1 MPWPLKKIFHWVLI
15 ALIAVLLLWFTAQW
29 LQEPG
34 EAQLE
39 VVKAASELDELK
51 EKLIIANKI
60 LDSQDLIAPYGHV
73 SARIP
78 NTDRIL
84 ITDRKPPGL
93 VTLDDILVVNLEGD
107 VVEGEGQTYS
117 EIYMHTGVYKARK
130 DVNAVVHT
138 HSEYARALGMV
149 GISFQPTSN
158 EGAAYINTGKNLS
171 QNRAHQYAGV
181 GGGCGKTFGN
191 GQCGVIKGARS
202 GDRWPNS

>member
-1 MPWPLKKIFHWVLI
+1 MAVKKNISLSLI
-15 ALIAVLLLWFTAQW
+15 ALIAVLLLWFT
-29 LQEPG
+29 LQKSG

-39 VVKAASELDELK
+39 AVKAASELDELK
-51 EKLIIANKI
+51 ENLIIANKI

-130 DVNAVVHT
+130 DVNAVAHT

-149 GISFQPTSN
+149 GIPFQPTSN
-158 EGAAYINTGKNLS
+158 EGAAYINIPESGS
-171 QNRAHQYAGV
+171 SIRRSWGRMWQNFWEWTMRRY
-181 GGGCGKTFGN
+181 
-191 GQCGVIKGARS
+191 
-202 GDRWPNS
+202 